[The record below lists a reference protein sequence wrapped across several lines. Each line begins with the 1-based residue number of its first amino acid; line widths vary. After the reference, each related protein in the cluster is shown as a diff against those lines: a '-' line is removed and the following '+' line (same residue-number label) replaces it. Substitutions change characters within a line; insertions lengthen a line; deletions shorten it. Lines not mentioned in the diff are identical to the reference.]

1 MSWIAEYL
9 FERGVEDVEIWKL
22 LQEEQVRTYDRR
34 LKKLERALGEE
45 RRENRRL
52 KKLERA
58 LKEERKNARQRRAK
72 PPVSS
77 TETPHEPTAS
87 NKLSYETW
95 KTMKRVVSRLR
106 ARASRR

>member
-1 MSWIAEYL
+1 LSWIAEYL

-22 LQEEQVRTYDRR
+22 LQEEQVRTYNRR

-45 RRENRRL
+45 R
-52 KKLERA
+52 
-58 LKEERKNARQRRAK
+58 KNARQRRAK
-72 PPVSS
+72 PAVSS
-77 TETPHEPTAS
+77 TETTHEPTAS

-95 KTMKRVVSRLR
+95 KTMKRVVGRLR